1 MKILFRLLVFFVV
14 ISIPLRG
21 SGEEARI
28 KKYYLKR
35 YDNSVGL
42 SQNTVTCILQDNLG
56 FMWFGT
62 KDGLN
67 KFDGHTFTVFR
78 HKIGDDSSL
87 KDNNIT
93 VLLEGKDN
101 KLWIGSYNGLFIYDM
116 ELERFIHFTKESLST
131 GSKINKPINSIIYDN
146 KGILWISTQ
155 GQGLFSYD
163 EETDI
168 LVHHIIDDV
177 VSPDSKVQNLSV
189 DSRGYLWFTI
199 ENTGLFYSKDRL
211 QTYSE
216 FKHEELND
224 FLTKGVI
231 HSMLFDSSNRLYMV
245 SDQHGFVEVNVI
257 THQARKLLDSN
268 IAGTKVFM
276 RKIVQKTTNEFWVG
290 TESGV
295 FIVDINNLKYSHLTH
310 ELGDPYSLSDNAI
323 HSLYKDREDNIWI
336 GSYFGGVDYY
346 SSQLALFEKYYPIP
360 GQNGLSG
367 ERIGSFFES
376 QNGTIWIGTGD
387 GGLNMF
393 SSQTKKITPVLKGK
407 LHHNIHGIF
416 DDGKYVWVGTF
427 SKGFYKINLTD
438 YSIIRHYTTEDK
450 NCNLIYNSINVLYK
464 DRDDLFWI
472 GTGRGLQ
479 LFDEDTHNFITIDDL
494 RGELVRDIKEDP
506 SGNIYCATGV
516 NGLFFFDKKKNTWS
530 NYSYDM
536 ENIYSLPHNNVLSIF
551 IDSQGQVWLTTQG
564 GGFCRFDT
572 ENEKF
577 IRYSTLNKLP
587 NDVVYQILE
596 DDNGLFWIST
606 NEGLSHFNP
615 ETEEFFTYTLHDG
628 LLSNQFNYNSSLRS
642 REGVFYFGLLN
653 GFVAFNPNDMSKI
666 INSTNIVLTDFLLF
680 NKKAIVNGS
689 ESPLKKSITFSDKV
703 TLNHKQNYFSLK
715 FANLSYQGLTRN
727 QYIYKLEG
735 FDSEWLSTNETN
747 TVYYPN
753 LKHGKYT
760 FKLRLFDNEE
770 VDLIS
775 LPIEI
780 SPPWWLSYY
789 AFLFYST
796 VFACFIYFLYKYIS
810 DRNRLQEKRKMEI
823 YDREKEREIYTA
835 KIDFFT
841 DIAHEIRTPLTLI
854 KSPLENIMQNNVLSD
869 EIQEDLEIISKNTTR
884 LQDLTNQLLDFRKI
898 EKKKFQLTFE
908 KQNVTEIL
916 EEIILRFKP
925 LIKLNNLTLKTEF
938 SPNTIFAYVDKE
950 ALMKIVSNLLT
961 NAIKNASTFI
971 HIFLMDHSTADGGC
985 FDLTVEND
993 GEVVPVQK
1001 RETLFKPFFQYKA
1014 KTSDISNGTGLGLT
1028 LARSLAE
1035 LHQGYLVMNEKEDVN
1050 SFHLSIPFIKENE
1063 EKTDISFEEKDDA
1076 LHSPDKNSCDS
1087 EFNLDKRTILIVE
1100 DDRELLEYIYKLLSR
1115 IYNVLKA
1122 TDGREA
1128 IEMLDK
1134 HVVNLVV
1141 TDIMMSNVDG
1151 YELCRQIKTNIAYS
1165 HIPVIFLTA
1174 KNSLSSKIEG
1184 LELGADTYIE
1194 KPFSNDFLVA
1204 AISNLLANRERLIDA
1219 FKKSP
1224 HILASATAALNK
1236 TDEAFMKTVYDVI
1249 NSNMGNIEFS
1259 QEDFASL
1266 LNMSKS
1272 SLYRKIKGLFDVS
1285 PNDFIRINRVKKAA
1299 HLFEEGNDRV
1309 TEVCYIVGFNSPS
1322 YFSKCFHRQF
1332 GMTPTDY
1339 IESIKGNTKE
1349 TR

>member
-1 MKILFRLLVFFVV
+1 MKIIFRLLFFFVV
-14 ISIPLRG
+14 ISIPLRIPA
-21 SGEEARI
+21 EETII

-42 SQNTVTCILQDNLG
+42 SQNTVTCILQDSLG

-78 HKIGDDSSL
+78 NKIGDDNSL
-87 KDNNIT
+87 KDNHIT
-93 VLLEGKDN
+93 ALLEGKAN
-101 KLWIGSYNGLFIYDM
+101 KLWIGSSNGLFIYDM
-116 ELERFIHFTKESLST
+116 ELEKFTHFTKESLST
-131 GSKINKPINSIIYDN
+131 CFKIDKPVNSIIYDN

-163 EETDI
+163 EGNDI
-168 LVHHIIDDV
+168 LVHHVIDNV
-177 VSPDSKVQNLSV
+177 VSPDSKVQNLST

-211 QTYSE
+211 QTCSE
-216 FKHEELND
+216 FKHRELND

-231 HSMLFDSSNRLYMV
+231 HSMLIDSSNRLYMV
-245 SDQHGFVEVNVI
+245 SDQHGFVEVNII
-257 THQARKLLDSN
+257 TQQARKLLDSN
-268 IAGTKVFM
+268 IEGTRVFM
-276 RKIVQKTTNEFWVG
+276 RKIIQKTATEFWVG

-295 FIVDINNLKYSHLTH
+295 FIVDINSLKYSHLTH
-310 ELGDPYSLSDNAI
+310 ELGNPYSLSDNAI
-323 HSLYKDREDNIWI
+323 HSLYKDREDNMWI

-346 SSQLALFEKYYPIP
+346 SGQLALFEKYYPVP
-360 GQNGLSG
+360 GQNGLTG
-367 ERIGSFFES
+367 ERVGNFFES
-376 QNGTIWIGTGD
+376 RNGTIWIGTGD
-387 GGLNMF
+387 GGLNML
-393 SSQTKKITPVLKGK
+393 SPQEKKITPVLKGV

-416 DDGKYVWVGTF
+416 DDEKYVWVGTF
-427 SKGFYKINLTD
+427 SKGFYKIDLAD
-438 YSIIRHYTTEDK
+438 YSIVHHYTTEDR
-450 NCNLIYNSINVLYK
+450 NCNLIYNNINVLYK
-464 DRDDLFWI
+464 DRDNLFWI

-479 LFDEDTHNFITIDDL
+479 LLDEDTHNFITVDDL
-494 RGELVRDIKEDP
+494 RGELVRDIAEDTA
-506 SGNIYCATGV
+506 GNIYCATGV

-530 NYSYDM
+530 NYSCDR
-536 ENIYSLPHNNVLSIF
+536 ENMYSLPHNNVLSIF
-551 IDSQGQVWLTTQG
+551 VDSKAQVWVTTQG

-572 ENEKF
+572 ESKKF
-577 IRYSTLNKLP
+577 IRYSTFNRLP

-642 REGVFYFGLLN
+642 KEGIFYFGLLN
-653 GFVAFNPNDMSKI
+653 GFVSFNPKDMSKTSK
-666 INSTNIVLTDFLLF
+666 STNIVLTDFLLF
-680 NKKAIVNGS
+680 NKKAIVNGL

-703 TLNHKQNYFSLK
+703 ILHHKQNYFSLK
-715 FANLSYQGLTRN
+715 FANLNYQGSTRN

-735 FDSEWLSTNETN
+735 FDSEWLLTNEN
-747 TVYYPN
+747 EYVYYPN

-760 FKLRLFDNEE
+760 FKVRLFGNEG
-770 VDLIS
+770 VDMIS

-780 SPPWWLSYY
+780 FPPWWLSRY
-789 AFLFYST
+789 AFLFYSI
-796 VFACFIYFLYKYIS
+796 VFSGFVYFVFKYIS
-810 DRNRLQEKRKMEI
+810 DKSRVKAKRQLEI
-823 YDREKEREIYTA
+823 YNREKEREIYTA

-841 DIAHEIRTPLTLI
+841 NIAHEIRTPLALI
-854 KSPLENIMQNNVLSD
+854 KSPLDNIMQNNVLPD
-869 EIQEDLEIISKNTTR
+869 AIQEDLEIISKNTTR

-898 EKKKFQLTFE
+898 EKQKFQLTFE
-908 KQNVTEIL
+908 TQNVTRIL
-916 EEIILRFKP
+916 EETILRFKP

-938 SPNTIFAYVDKE
+938 SSNAIFAYIDKE
-950 ALMKIVSNLLT
+950 ALTKIISNLLT

-971 HIFLMDHSTADGGC
+971 HIFLTDHSTAEGGC

-993 GEVVPVQK
+993 GEVVPAQK
-1001 RETLFKPFFQYKA
+1001 REKLFKPFFQYKA
-1014 KTSDISNGTGLGLT
+1014 KTSDIRNGTGLGLA

-1035 LHQGYLVMNEKEDVN
+1035 LHQGYLVMNENDEVN

-1063 EKTDISFEEKDDA
+1063 RKENERKA
-1076 LHSPDKNSCDS
+1076 GDS
-1087 EFNLDKRTILIVE
+1087 DFNLDKRTILIVE
-1100 DDRELLEYIYKLLSR
+1100 DDRELLDYICKLLSR
-1115 IYNVLKA
+1115 TYNVLKA
-1122 TDGREA
+1122 TDGKEA

-1134 HVVNLVV
+1134 YVVNLVV
-1141 TDIMMSNVDG
+1141 TDIMMSNING

-1165 HIPVIFLTA
+1165 HIPVVFLSA
-1174 KNSLSSKIEG
+1174 KNALSSKIEG

-1224 HILASATAALNK
+1224 HILASATAALSK
-1236 TDEAFMKTVYDVI
+1236 TDEAFMKAVYDVI
-1249 NSNMGNIEFS
+1249 DSNMGNIEFS

-1272 SLYRKIKGLFDVS
+1272 SLYRKIKGLFDIS

-1299 HLFEEGNDRV
+1299 HLFEDGNDRV

-1339 IESIKGNTKE
+1339 IESIKG

>member
-1 MKILFRLLVFFVV
+1 MKIIFRILLLSIVF
-14 ISIPLRG
+14 SIPLRG
-21 SGEEARI
+21 IGEEVPI

-42 SQNTVTCILQDNLG
+42 SQNTVTCILQDSMG

-78 HKIGDDSSL
+78 HKIGDDNSL

-93 VLLEGKDN
+93 VLLEGRGN
-101 KLWIGSYNGLFIYDM
+101 KLWIGSSNGLFTYDM
-116 ELERFIHFTKESLST
+116 ELEEFTHFTKEPLSS
-131 GSKINKPINSIIYDN
+131 GSKIDKPVNSIIYDV

-155 GQGLFSYD
+155 GQGLYSYD
-163 EETDI
+163 EENDL
-168 LVHHIIDDV
+168 LVHHIINDV
-177 VSPDSKVQNLSV
+177 LLPESKVQNLSF
-189 DSRGYLWFTI
+189 DSRGYLWFTL
-199 ENTGLFYSKDRL
+199 ENIGLFYSSDRL
-211 QTYSE
+211 QTCSE
-216 FKHEELND
+216 FKHRELDD
-224 FLTKGVI
+224 FLTKGVVRA
-231 HSMLFDSSNRLYMV
+231 MLFDSSNRLYMV
-245 SDQHGFVEVNVI
+245 SDQHGFVELNVI
-257 THQARKLLDSN
+257 TQQVRKLLDPN
-268 IAGTKVFM
+268 IEGKKVFM

-295 FIVDINNLKYSHLTH
+295 FIVDINSSKYSHLTH

-323 HSLYKDREDNIWI
+323 HSLYKDREDNMWI
-336 GSYFGGVDYY
+336 GSYFGGVNYY
-346 SSQLALFEKYYPIP
+346 SSQLALFEKYYPVP
-360 GQNGLSG
+360 GQDGLSG
-367 ERIGSFFES
+367 ERVGNFFES
-376 QNGTIWIGTGD
+376 RNGNIWIGTED
-387 GGLNMF
+387 GGLNLF
-393 SSQTKKITPVLKGK
+393 SPKTKEITPVLKGK

-416 DDGKYVWVGTF
+416 DDGEYLWVGTF
-427 SKGFYKINLTD
+427 SKGFYKIRLTD
-438 YSIIRHYTTEDK
+438 YSIVRHYTTEDK
-450 NCNLIYNSINVLYK
+450 NCNLIYNNINVLYK
-464 DRDDLFWI
+464 DRDNFFWI
-472 GTGRGLQ
+472 GTERGLQ
-479 LFDEDTHNFITIDDL
+479 ILDEDSHRFITIDDL

-506 SGNIYCATGV
+506 AGNIYCATGV
-516 NGLFFFDKKKNTWS
+516 SGLFFFDKKKNAWS
-530 NYSYDM
+530 NYSHQR
-536 ENIYSLPHNNVLSIF
+536 ENVYSLPHNNVLSIF
-551 IDSQGQVWLTTQG
+551 IDSRGQVWITTQG
-564 GGFCRFDT
+564 GGFCRFDV
-572 ENEKF
+572 ENERF
-577 IRYSTLNKLP
+577 IRYSTFNKLP

-615 ETEEFFTYTLHDG
+615 QTEEFFTYTLHDG
-628 LLSNQFNYNSSLRS
+628 LLANQFNYNSSLRS
-642 REGVFYFGLLN
+642 RGGMFYFGLLN
-653 GFVAFNPNDMSKI
+653 GFVSFNPNAMSEI
-666 INSTNIVLTDFLLF
+666 TNNTNIVLTDFLLF

-689 ESPLKKSITFSDKV
+689 ESPLRKSITFSDKV
-703 TLNHKQNYFSLK
+703 TLSHKQNYFSLK
-715 FANLSYQGLTRN
+715 FANLSYQGLSRN
-727 QYIYKLEG
+727 HYIYKLEG

-760 FKLRLFDNEE
+760 FKLRLFESDGI
-770 VDLIS
+770 DLIR

-789 AFLFYST
+789 AFLFYSI
-796 VFACFIYFLYKYIS
+796 VFVCFVYFLYKYIS
-810 DRNRLQEKRKMEI
+810 EKNRLKNKRQLEI

-869 EIQEDLEIISKNTTR
+869 EVQEDLEIISKNTTR

-908 KQNVTEIL
+908 RQNVTEIL

-938 SPNTIFAYVDKE
+938 SPNVIFAYVDKE
-950 ALMKIVSNLLT
+950 ALMKIISNLLT

-971 HIFLMDHSTADGGC
+971 HVSLIDHSSTDGC

-993 GEVVPVQK
+993 GEVVPAQK
-1001 RETLFKPFFQYKA
+1001 REKLFKPFFQYKA
-1014 KTSDISNGTGLGLT
+1014 EASDVKNGTGLGLT

-1035 LHQGYLVMNEKEDVN
+1035 LHQGYLVMDERDDLN
-1050 SFHLSIPFIKENE
+1050 SFHLSIPFIKVDA
-1063 EKTDISFEEKDDA
+1063 EKTDIPLEDKNIA
-1076 LHSPDKNSCDS
+1076 LQSPDRSLPDS
-1087 EFNLDKRTILIVE
+1087 EFNSDKRTILIVE

-1122 TDGREA
+1122 TDGEEA
-1128 IEMLDK
+1128 MEMLDR
-1134 HVVNLVV
+1134 HAVNLVV

-1151 YELCRQIKTNIAYS
+1151 YELCRQIKTNIASS

-1184 LELGADTYIE
+1184 MELGADVYIE

-1204 AISNLLANRERLIDA
+1204 AISNLFANRERLIDA

-1224 HILASATAALNK
+1224 HILASTTAALNK
-1236 TDEAFMKTVYDVI
+1236 TDEAFMKAVYDVI
-1249 NSNMGNIEFS
+1249 NSNMGNVEFS

-1339 IESIKGNTKE
+1339 IEAIKSNA
-1349 TR
+1349 R